1 MDNSGEPAQTAY
13 LRDALQRIPRSGV
26 TVWVTHQT
34 NATALTGEFLGMGE
48 ALILRPEGDGKF
60 RALGRLRPPEP

>member
-1 MDNSGEPAQTAY
+1 
-13 LRDALQRIPRSGV
+13 
-26 TVWVTHQT
+26 VWVTHQT